1 VRELK
6 GFLKF
11 HEGQQ
16 LRQQL
21 DAAEHSERAAQ
32 QDVDSVQ
39 AALVALEAQQEST
52 RIRELE
58 QGQARA
64 SFQQRLYD
72 TRARLSRD
80 EAEISHLRQMLDAS
94 ASQLEERRRRL
105 TRLQE
110 RKAILTQEEAPT
122 REQERLLSGE
132 LESQRRHLDLKSS
145 TLRGLE
151 ETIAEGVSG
160 LENRRRRLIQDA
172 ALLAERRNHLSRLR
186 ERERLY
192 GKQRDIA
199 GERKDGLE
207 HQDRDLAT
215 LEEQQR
221 RFLARVVEQLA
232 QLDGERDELTQ
243 QAFRRS
249 SAETPSGLS
258 GMASGR
264 RPHGSIAA
272 WHPLSNSV
280 RTSRGTMAVT
290 GFFSSEKP
298 VESLG

>member
-1 VRELK
+1 MTYRVRKKSALVKLESAEQNLLRVNDIIHEVERQRNSLKRQANKAERYRAYQERARELK
-6 GFLKF
+6 GCLKF

-39 AALVALEAQQEST
+39 AALVALEAQQESI

-58 QGQARA
+58 QGQTRA

-80 EAEISHLRQMLDAS
+80 EAELSHLRQMLDAS

-110 RKAILTQEEAPT
+110 RTAVLAQEEAPT

-145 TLRGLE
+145 MLRGLE
-151 ETIAEGVSG
+151 DTIAEGVGG

-172 ALLAERRNHLSRLR
+172 
-186 ERERLY
+186 
-192 GKQRDIA
+192 QRSD
-199 GERKDGLE
+199 RKS
-207 HQDRDLAT
+207 
-215 LEEQQR
+215 
-221 RFLARVVEQLA
+221 VV
-232 QLDGERDELTQ
+232 
-243 QAFRRS
+243 
-249 SAETPSGLS
+249 
-258 GMASGR
+258 
-264 RPHGSIAA
+264 
-272 WHPLSNSV
+272 
-280 RTSRGTMAVT
+280 
-290 GFFSSEKP
+290 
-298 VESLG
+298 